1 MNYVNEKIIP
11 VLMGLLLSAC
21 AGETGMKGL
30 IDAGPLNP
38 VIGNPNALGTVGFP
52 PVQAVR
58 GRMYAMMGIVAPN
71 TALNTFVTTNRNIF
85 NGTGEAK
92 AVTPEE
98 IQKRVEANFI
108 ACTAGV
114 AARAS
119 NHFGPMFTGVN
130 FGAGPSTIADTK
142 IEQIA
147 SSMRQ
152 VFTGQT
158 VTPPEV
164 LQMIREFRAAF
175 VAGATNNGTLTTNLM
190 ISLCTM
196 LASSPMA
203 MSVM

>member
-1 MNYVNEKIIP
+1 MNYVNKVIAP
-11 VLMGLLLSAC
+11 VLVGLLLSAC
-21 AGETGMKGL
+21 AGDPNAHFADG
-30 IDAGPLNP
+30 DPVNP
-38 VIGNPNALGTVGFP
+38 VIGNPNALGTAGFP

-58 GRMYAMMGIVAPN
+58 GRMYAMMGITAPN
-71 TALNTFVTTNRNIF
+71 TALNTFVTTNRNVF

-98 IQKRVEANFI
+98 IQKRVEGNYI
-108 ACTAGV
+108 ACTAGI
-114 AARAS
+114 AARTS

-130 FGAGPSTIADTK
+130 FGQGPSTITDAK
-142 IEQIA
+142 LEQIA

-158 VTPPEV
+158 NTPAET
-164 LQMIREFRAAF
+164 LQMVREFRTDF

-196 LASSPMA
+196 LASSPLA

>member
-11 VLMGLLLSAC
+11 VLAALILSAC
-21 AGETGMKGL
+21 AGDNGMKGL
-30 IDAGPLNP
+30 TDGDPLNP
-38 VIGNPNALGTVGFP
+38 VVGNPNALGTVGFP

-58 GRMYAMMGIVAPN
+58 GRMYAMMGISSPN
-71 TALNTFVTTNRNIF
+71 TALNTFITTNRNVF

-98 IQKRVEANFI
+98 IQKKVEGNFI
-108 ACTAGV
+108 ACTAGIQ
-114 AARAS
+114 ARSS

-130 FGAGPSTIADTK
+130 FGAGPSGIIDSK
-142 IEQIA
+142 LEQIA

-152 VFTGQT
+152 VFTGQQ

-164 LQMIREFRAAF
+164 LQMVREFRADF

-196 LASSPMA
+196 LASSPMS